1 MNFVPLFFALLVEP
15 TRPFVLD
22 ILVLEPVALRV
33 LGDKV
38 LHNRVIQHILQSV
51 SFITSNIYCISRNL
65 SNTDVRNYSIN
76 LP

>member
-38 LHNRVIQHILQSV
+38 LHNRVIQYILQSV
-51 SFITSNIYCISRNL
+51 SYITANITAHHATFPIQMYEI
-65 SNTDVRNYSIN
+65 TV
-76 LP
+76 